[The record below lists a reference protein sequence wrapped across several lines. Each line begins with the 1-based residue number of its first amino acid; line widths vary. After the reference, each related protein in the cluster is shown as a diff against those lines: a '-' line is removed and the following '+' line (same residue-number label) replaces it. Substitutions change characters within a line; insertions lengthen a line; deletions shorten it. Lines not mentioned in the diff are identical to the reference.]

1 MTSIFFP
8 HHIIQV
14 DSMLPC
20 VCSVIGYGGVTHS
33 SIASC
38 AAFLLLLNFDVLCD
52 QLLNGSAVTWNLF
65 VNFLLAELTFF
76 VEDFYSKSTVCA
88 NTVAII

>member
-33 SIASC
+33 AIASC
-38 AAFLLLLNFDVLCD
+38 AAFLLLLNFDVICD
-52 QLLNGSAVTWNLF
+52 QLLNRRIVTLNLF
-65 VNFLLAELTFF
+65 VNFVLAEFS
-76 VEDFYSKSTVCA
+76 Y
-88 NTVAII
+88 